1 MTITTTRPPEAELEA
16 RIDATLERVFAG
28 FTQLRH
34 QSRFKLRVGRTVL
47 EAGAADYVEG
57 RADIMVYRDDAAVA
71 VLELK
76 REGLPLTADDEA
88 QGRSYALLAQAPIV
102 VITNGTDTRIYQ
114 THDMQRLSGAT
125 VDELE
130 LARRIEA
137 AATAAQ
143 SGVTSAVSKLLGTDL
158 GRSAVAAI
166 TSGELEELTGDWISG
181 ERFVDRFL
189 VPRQATKDLRAS
201 LRSGTHKVHLLA
213 GPPLCGKSSVLRE
226 LALQSHDEPWD
237 ILFVEGGSCSEGLF
251 RRLAN
256 VLAMQFGWPATP
268 DESRVWLRQLASQS
282 QRTLIL
288 CLDSLPAA
296 NPVMTSELDEMLT
309 TFGERMRIVVAVD
322 ENDVDALT
330 LKPIGRERTRL
341 GRHSVL
347 VKVGNY
353 DDDEFEVAK
362 GELWTLGGG
371 LVDGAQ
377 YAPELRAPW
386 VLRAA
391 VASSM
396 QGNPPGKMVM
406 LPPLLGAEMFEV
418 ADERFDS
425 LGELRD
431 DFKRLAA
438 AYLEDLNSHRH
449 HGDVLAAMYLFS
461 IRQEIVKERLE
472 REAIRDLARAGLIR
486 REKAFSGDTVYV
498 VRVPEL
504 FGFEVAARLA
514 GLLPRR
520 VSKSV
525 DDAAKWIIKAC
536 SRMPLGDAIG
546 AHAISRALHDLGGAG
561 YLALINGLLKQPP
574 RRQQLRAGARMVTLM
589 PDHGLVD
596 IEVGENGTL
605 TLRSR
610 AKHGAPVQVE
620 VDDEDLTTMTSMDGW
635 LILSQMREFRLAF
648 VDNDEG
654 ISNVAATLLL
664 ELGTCPMVLRRPS
677 RDLEGFHTHEIDGA
691 EMSCFRN
698 GIAEPAVW
706 AMSELLLHDI
716 PGVDR
721 DAWVQAAAASDCPPL
736 VHRLGLALTHIAKL
750 QGKSEWAAD
759 MMDRFYRPAWSALPS
774 FH

>member
-1 MTITTTRPPEAELEA
+1 MTITTTQPPEAQLEA
-16 RIDATLERVFAG
+16 RIHATLARVFTG
-28 FTQLRH
+28 ITELRH
-34 QSRFKLRVGRTVL
+34 QLRFKLRVGRTVL
-47 EAGAADYVEG
+47 EAGTADYVEG
-57 RADIMVYRDDAAVA
+57 RADIIVYRGDVAVA

-76 REGLPLTADDEA
+76 RQGLTLTADDEA

-114 THDMQRLSGAT
+114 THDMEPLTGTT
-125 VDELE
+125 VDEAELE
-130 LARRIEA
+130 RRFKA

-143 SGVTSAVSKLLGTDL
+143 SGVSSAISKLLGTDL
-158 GRSAVAAI
+158 ARGALAALTSA
-166 TSGELEELTGDWISG
+166 ELDELTGDWNAG
-181 ERFVDRFL
+181 ERFVDQFL
-189 VPRQATKDLRAS
+189 VPRQATRELRTA
-201 LRSGTHKVHLLA
+201 LRSGLHKVLLVA
-213 GPPLCGKSSVLRE
+213 GPPLSGKSSVLRE
-226 LALQSHDEPWD
+226 LALKSNNETWD
-237 ILFVEGGSCSEGLF
+237 ILFVEGSSCSEGLF

-282 QRTLIL
+282 QRILIL
-288 CLDSLPAA
+288 CIDSLPMASTA
-296 NPVMTSELDEMLT
+296 MASELDELLA
-309 TFGERMRIVVAVD
+309 TFGERMRIVVAAD

-330 LKPIGRERTRL
+330 LKPNGRERTRL

-353 DDDEFEVAK
+353 DDEEFDVAK
-362 GELWTLGGG
+362 RELWALGGG

-391 VASSM
+391 IGSSM
-396 QGNPPGKMVM
+396 HGNPPGSVIM
-406 LPPLLGAEMFEV
+406 LPPLLGVEMFDV
-418 ADERFDS
+418 ADERFAS

-431 DFKRLAA
+431 DFRQLAA
-438 AYLEDLNSHRH
+438 VYLEDLDTHRH
-449 HGDVLAAMYLFS
+449 QGDVLAAMYLFS
-461 IRQEIVKERLE
+461 VRQEVVRKHIERD
-472 REAIRDLARAGLIR
+472 AIRDLTRAGLIR
-486 REKAFSGDTVYV
+486 RGTAFSGDTVYV
-498 VRVPEL
+498 IRVPEL

-514 GLLPRR
+514 VLLPRR
-520 VSKSV
+520 VSKGA
-525 DDAAKWIIKAC
+525 DDAAKWIINTC

-574 RRQQLRAGARMVTLM
+574 RQQRLGAGARMVTLM
-589 PDHGLVD
+589 PGHGLVD

-610 AKHGAPVQVE
+610 AKNRVPLQVT

-648 VDNDEG
+648 VDSEEAL
-654 ISNVAATLLL
+654 SNVAATLLL
-664 ELGTCPMVLRRPS
+664 ELGTCPMVMRRPS
-677 RDLEGFHTHEIDGA
+677 RDLEGFHTHEIEGA

-698 GIAEPAVW
+698 GIAEPVVW
-706 AMSELLLHDI
+706 AISELLLHEL

-736 VHRLGLALTHIAKL
+736 IHRLGLALTHIARL
-750 QGKSEWAAD
+750 EGKSEWAND
-759 MMDRFYRPAWSALPS
+759 MLERFYRPAWSALPA